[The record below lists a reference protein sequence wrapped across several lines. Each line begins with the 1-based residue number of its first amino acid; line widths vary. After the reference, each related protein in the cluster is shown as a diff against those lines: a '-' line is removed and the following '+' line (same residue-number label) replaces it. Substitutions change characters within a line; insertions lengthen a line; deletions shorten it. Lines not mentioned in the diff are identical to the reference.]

1 MDSMLKAKS
10 AIADTRKGKTYEY
23 KSTIVH
29 IALKTEAIQIAQHAA
44 YLFPPFIVLERILS

>member
-1 MDSMLKAKS
+1 MLKAKS